1 MSGGFVWPVCD
12 LGFVDSSFKYHETGP
27 DEFRDRRPGP
37 GGGAPAPRTGPPAA
51 CPLRVLRARP
61 RTADPRYHCP

>member
-12 LGFVDSSFKYHETGP
+12 LGFVDFVKYQDRTGL
-27 DEFRDRRPGP
+27 RDRRPGP
-37 GGGAPAPRTGPPAA
+37 GGGAPGPRTGPPAA